1 MFPLV
6 HMLTW
11 YIFFEYPFFV
21 SHIGPY
27 RGRSRAAVTAKMER
41 FGIVVNGFQP
51 LTIIAKRFILDVE
64 AVLDPSLLYA
74 SWNQREISL
83 IQGDFKK

>member
-1 MFPLV
+1 MFSLI
-6 HMLTW
+6 HILTW

-21 SHIGPY
+21 SHIRPY
-27 RGRSRAAVTAKMER
+27 RGGSRAAVTAKMEH
-41 FGIVVNGFQP
+41 FGIVINGFQR
-51 LTIIAKRFILDVE
+51 LFIITKRSILDVE